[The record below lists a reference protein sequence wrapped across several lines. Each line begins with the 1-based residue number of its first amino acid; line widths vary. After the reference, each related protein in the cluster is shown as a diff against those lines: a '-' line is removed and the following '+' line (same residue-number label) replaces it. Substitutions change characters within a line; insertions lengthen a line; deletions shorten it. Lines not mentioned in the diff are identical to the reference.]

1 MPAADKSALPTI
13 RPSLGNGRF
22 ISYIV
27 VAPTDCSLA
36 ISLDFNGPG
45 IPQTPGLPPKNTSCP
60 SGLRMQVLF
69 PSCWDGINVDSP
81 NHMDHMAYPDMV
93 DSGNCPAT
101 HPKRLVTIFYE
112 VWLNTGAFTGM
123 EGQIVLSN
131 GDATGFGLHGD
142 FFNGWNRD
150 VLRRAIQTCT
160 AGSGMMED
168 CPVFMNEGRFNP
180 DDVANACNAP
190 HPIPSEMHTTSDILT
205 HLPGCAMVTYGPD
218 PAPAADDLVPGCDP
232 NVPFVNSGNN
242 MSSNAPPPSSVAHS
256 SSSAMGNMPAPSS
269 SWMSSMPSHSAPPMG
284 AAPKS
289 SSKPASSS
297 PPPMPMMSSSSSPPM
312 PMMSN
317 SPMASNGDGGS
328 PQPVWSTPKPQPSMG
343 TGMTSIKPSSA
354 PPMVM
359 DESKPSSLS
368 NPHSSSS
375 SEKPEASHHHHH

>member
-1 MPAADKSALPTI
+1 MPAADKSALPWI
-13 RPSLGNGRF
+13 GPSLGNGRF

-190 HPIPSEMHTTSDILT
+190 NPIPSEMHTTSDILT
-205 HLPGCAMVTYGPD
+205 HLPGCQKVTYGP
-218 PAPAADDLVPGCDP
+218 APAVPTDLVPGCDP
-232 NVPFVNSGNN
+232 NVPFVNSGKNT
-242 MSSNAPPPSSVAHS
+242 SSNAPPPSSVAHS
-256 SSSAMGNMPAPSS
+256 SSSTMGSMSASS
-269 SWMSSMPSHSAPPMG
+269 SSSTSSMPSNSPPTMIAPPKSSSMP
-284 AAPKS
+284 ASSSSSTSSMPSKSPPTVIAPPTS

-297 PPPMPMMSSSSSPPM
+297 PPPLPKVSSSSSLPV
-312 PMMSN
+312 S
-317 SPMASNGDGGS
+317 MASNSSMPSNGHGGS
-328 PQPVWSTPKPQPSMG
+328 SQP
-343 TGMTSIKPSSA
+343 
-354 PPMVM
+354 
-359 DESKPSSLS
+359 
-368 NPHSSSS
+368 
-375 SEKPEASHHHHH
+375 